1 MHGSLR
7 VLLIDDSEDDAQL
20 ILRELRRGGY
30 DVEYKLVETRAG
42 MLAELSKGIW
52 DIILSDYNMPLFNG
66 MDALETLK
74 ATGIDIPF
82 LILSGTINEETAV
95 TALKAGAHDF
105 LLKDKLARLIPA
117 IEREL
122 GDAEVRRAHRKAE
135 ADRENLIANLEAA
148 NAELERF
155 MYTAFHDLRAPL
167 VTIKGF
173 LGMLNQDLRAQRQD
187 KIQKDIERI
196 TGAANKLDELL
207 SDLLELSRIER
218 VKNQPEEID
227 LHQLVQEALETFDI
241 WVRSKNVTINISPDL
256 PIVYGDRI
264 RLRDVFVNLIDNAA
278 KYTRDQPNPIIT
290 IGSREQDGEQIIF
303 VMDNGLGIE
312 PRYHTRIFNLFE
324 KLDPTMDGTGFGL
337 PLTKRIIE
345 LHGGR
350 IWVES
355 TGLEQ
360 GSTFCFTIPDSRQQK
375 IEQTSNQQI

>member
-30 DVEYKLVETRAG
+30 EVEYELVETRPA
-42 MLAELSKGIW
+42 MEAALSKSVW
-52 DIILSDYNMPLFNG
+52 DIVLSDYTMPFFNA
-66 MDALETLK
+66 MEALETLK
-74 ATGIDIPF
+74 ATGLDIPF
-82 LILSGTINEETAV
+82 LVLSGTINEETAV

-105 LLKDKLARLIPA
+105 LLKGKLARLIPA

-122 GDAEVRRAHRKAE
+122 GDAEIRRAHRKAE
-135 ADRENLIANLEAA
+135 TDRETLIETLAVT

-155 MYTAFHDLRAPL
+155 MYAAFHDLKAPL

-173 LGMLNQDLRAQRQD
+173 LGVLKNDLQAQKQEQIER
-187 KIQKDIERI
+187 DIERI
-196 TGAANKLDELL
+196 TGAADKLEELL
-207 SDLLELSRIER
+207 ADLLKLSQIER
-218 VKNQPEEID
+218 VSNQPEEID
-227 LHQLVQEALETFDI
+227 LYRLAEDALETLDMGI
-241 WVRSKNVTINISPDL
+241 RSNNITINISPDL

-264 RLRDVFVNLIDNAA
+264 RLREVLVNLIDNAA
-278 KYTRDQPNPIIT
+278 KYAHNQPNSVIT
-290 IGSREQDGEQIIF
+290 IGSREEGGEQIIF
-303 VMDNGLGIE
+303 VKDNGLGIE

-324 KLDPTMDGTGFGL
+324 KLDPTMEGTGLGL

-375 IEQTSNQQI
+375 N

>member
-1 MHGSLR
+1 MHGSIR

-30 DVEYKLVETRAG
+30 SVQYELIETRAA
-42 MLAELSKGIW
+42 MEAALSESVW
-52 DIILSDYNMPLFNG
+52 DIILSDYNMPLFNA
-66 MDALETLK
+66 MEALETLK
-74 ATGIDIPF
+74 ATRMDIPF
-82 LILSGTINEETAV
+82 IILSGTINEETAV

-122 GDAEVRRAHRKAE
+122 GDAEVRHAHRKAE
-135 ADRENLIANLEAA
+135 ADRVNLIANLETA

-173 LGMLNQDLRAQRQD
+173 LGMLNQDLLAQRPD
-187 KIQKDIERI
+187 LIQKDIERI
-196 TGAANKLDELL
+196 SRAADKLDELL
-207 SDLLELSRIER
+207 SDLLELARIER
-218 VKNQPEEID
+218 ISNQPEEID
-227 LHQLVQEALETFDI
+227 LHQLAQEALETLEMWI
-241 WVRSKNVTINISPDL
+241 RSKNVTVNISPDL
-256 PIVYGDRI
+256 PTVYGDRS
-264 RLRDVFVNLIDNAA
+264 RLREVLVNLIDNAA
-278 KYTRDQPNPIIT
+278 KYTCDQPNPVIT
-290 IGSREQDGEQIIF
+290 IGIREQDGEQIIF
-303 VMDNGLGIE
+303 VQDNGLGIE

-324 KLDPTMDGTGFGL
+324 KLDPTMDGTGLGL

-355 TGLEQ
+355 TGLDQ
-360 GSTFCFTIPDSRQQK
+360 GSTFCFTLPNREPKK
-375 IEQTSNQQI
+375 I

>member
-30 DVEYKLVETRAG
+30 EVEYELVETRPA
-42 MLAELSKGIW
+42 MEAALSKSVW
-52 DIILSDYNMPLFNG
+52 DIVLSDYTMPFFNA
-66 MDALETLK
+66 MEALETLK
-74 ATGIDIPF
+74 ATGLDIPF
-82 LILSGTINEETAV
+82 LVLSGTINEETAV

-105 LLKDKLARLIPA
+105 LLKGKLARLIPA

-122 GDAEVRRAHRKAE
+122 GDAEIRRAHRKAE
-135 ADRENLIANLEAA
+135 TDRETLIETLAVT

-155 MYTAFHDLRAPL
+155 MYAAFHDLKAPL

-173 LGMLNQDLRAQRQD
+173 LGVLKNDLQAQKQEQIER
-187 KIQKDIERI
+187 DIERI
-196 TGAANKLDELL
+196 TGAADKLEELL
-207 SDLLELSRIER
+207 ADLLKLSQIER
-218 VKNQPEEID
+218 VSNQPEEID
-227 LHQLVQEALETFDI
+227 LYRLAEDALETLDMGI
-241 WVRSKNVTINISPDL
+241 RSNNITINISPDL

-264 RLRDVFVNLIDNAA
+264 RLREVLVNLIDNAA
-278 KYTRDQPNPIIT
+278 KYAHNQPNSVIT
-290 IGSREQDGEQIIF
+290 IGSREEGGEQIIF
-303 VMDNGLGIE
+303 VKDNGLGIE

-324 KLDPTMDGTGFGL
+324 KLDPTMEGTGLGL

-360 GSTFCFTIPDSRQQK
+360 GSTFCFTIPDSRQQ
-375 IEQTSNQQI
+375 NN

>member
-30 DVEYKLVETRAG
+30 DVEYELVETGPA
-42 MLAELSKGIW
+42 MEAALSKSVW
-52 DIILSDYNMPLFNG
+52 DIVLSDYTMPLFNA
-66 MDALETLK
+66 MEALETLK
-74 ATGIDIPF
+74 ATGLDIPF

-105 LLKDKLARLIPA
+105 LLKGKLARLIPA

-122 GDAEVRRAHRKAE
+122 GDAETRRAHRKAE
-135 ADRENLIANLEAA
+135 ADRETLIETLAVT

-155 MYTAFHDLRAPL
+155 MYAAFHDLKAPL

-173 LGMLNQDLRAQRQD
+173 LGVLKNDLQAEKQEQIER
-187 KIQKDIERI
+187 DIERI
-196 TGAANKLDELL
+196 TGAADKLEELL
-207 SDLLELSRIER
+207 SDLLKLSRVER
-218 VKNQPEEID
+218 VSNQPEEIN
-227 LHQLVQEALETFDI
+227 LYRLTEEALETLDMGI
-241 WVRSKNVTINISPDL
+241 RANNLTINISPDL
-256 PIVYGDRI
+256 PIVYGDRT
-264 RLRDVFVNLIDNAA
+264 RLREVLVNLIDNAA
-278 KYTRDQPNPIIT
+278 KYAHDQPNTVIT
-290 IGSREQDGEQIIF
+290 IGSREEGGEQIIF
-303 VMDNGLGIE
+303 VKDNGLGIE

-324 KLDPTMDGTGFGL
+324 KLDPTMDGTGLGL

-355 TGLEQ
+355 AGLEQ

-375 IEQTSNQQI
+375 I